1 MIIIKNLT
9 KEYNTGA
16 GKILALDNVN
26 LELKDDTFY
35 IVLGASGSGKSTLLN
50 LIGGVDEITDG
61 EICFDGKNISGMREK
76 EKANYRNSTIG
87 FVFQNFQ
94 LIPTL
99 SVYEN
104 IILPVMIARKEV
116 DVAYVEELISLLGI
130 ADKRNVYPAQL
141 SGGQMQRVAI
151 ARAFVNKPD
160 IILADEP
167 TGSLDSKN
175 GKIVVELIQKMQE
188 QYHQTVLMITH
199 NENLVEYADEVI
211 RIKDGKIQ

>member
-1 MIIIKNLT
+1 MIIIKNLI

-16 GKILALDNVN
+16 GKVLALDNVN

-35 IVLGASGSGKSTLLN
+35 IVLGASGSGKTTLLN
-50 LIGGVDEITDG
+50 LIGGIDEITEG
-61 EICFDGKNISGMREK
+61 EICFNDKNISGMSEK

-104 IILPVMIARKEV
+104 IILPVMISRKEV

-130 ADKRNVYPAQL
+130 AEKKNVYPAQL

-175 GKIVVELIQKMQE
+175 GKMVVELIKKMQA